1 MTKFS
6 QNVEQLQSAI
16 STADEQHKKEVS
28 IFLNVFDCEITMR
41 FVSCNM
47 QLSYDNL
54 SRMREERFQLDST
67 EDFLLFPS
75 VVILDQ

>member
-28 IFLNVFDCEITMR
+28 IFLNVFDCEITMS

-75 VVILDQ
+75 VVTLDQ